1 MEEDVEEQRYLKLL
15 KIEDIKVADLLHK
28 LDSIQEFMLF
38 NNKISQ
44 FYAGTDAS
52 MLEKIPGMK
61 IMSRMQNSVA
71 WFEKSNYFIK
81 FIKYSI
87 NETIEILNSDT
98 STFVPFNVSE
108 INEHEFYYVENAEY
122 RLFSFCEI
130 LAQLYNDFL
139 ELNIPIHTINHRKFF
154 QNNRK
159 QIVNKI
165 KSLKYSIEIKNVII
179 GEVDAIIKY
188 LDEDCSYNYLVD
200 KRNSFTH
207 RENPHSF
214 TMLNGISKSN
224 FLVDHPLYEIK
235 NIVEVLEKIYLYI
248 CTVYKLYFFEFK
260 GYGLLDKYEIKV
272 K

>member
-1 MEEDVEEQRYLKLL
+1 MEEERYLKLL
-15 KIEDIKVADLLHK
+15 KIDNIKVDDLLHK
-28 LDSIQEFMLF
+28 LNNIQEFWIF
-38 NNKISQ
+38 NDKISQ
-44 FYAGTDAS
+44 FYVGNNVS
-52 MLEKIPGMK
+52 MLQEIPGMK
-61 IMSRMQNSVA
+61 IMGRMQNSIA

-87 NETIEILNSDT
+87 NKTVEILNSDT
-98 STFVPFNVSE
+98 STFVPFRVSE

-139 ELNIPIHTINHRKFF
+139 ELKIPIHTINHRKFF
-154 QNNRK
+154 QKNRK
-159 QIVNKI
+159 QIINKI
-165 KSLKYSIEIKNVII
+165 KSLKYNDEIKNVII
-179 GEVDAIIKY
+179 REVDNIIKFFNS
-188 LDEDCSYNYLVD
+188 DISYNYLVD

-224 FLVDHPLYEIK
+224 FLVDHPLYEMK
-235 NIVEVLEKIYLYI
+235 NIIEVLEKIHLYI
-248 CTVYKLYFFEFK
+248 CTVYKLYFLEFK